1 MNEYI
6 VSILTVQ
13 FEKGVNEHE
22 QTHNCFKPN
31 ATHVRTPAH
40 TTRPS
45 GTREPHAETDH
56 IRTQKNVDENEL
68 ANILVTFITRKWFSF
83 WLLCTSLDVQ
93 AVPSSP
99 TCEWTKVTWAFF
111 APCNVYSCST
121 AYSMNV
127 NVFLSNPFHF
137 HLSFLFFTHTRL
149 RHQELHY
156 FH

>member
-13 FEKGVNEHE
+13 FKKGVNEHE

-68 ANILVTFITRKWFSF
+68 ANILVTFNPKMVFFLVALHLLGCASGTKLTNMRVDEGNMGFFCTLQCVQLFNSILHECKCFSF
-83 WLLCTSLDVQ
+83 
-93 AVPSSP
+93 
-99 TCEWTKVTWAFF
+99 
-111 APCNVYSCST
+111 
-121 AYSMNV
+121 
-127 NVFLSNPFHF
+127 
-137 HLSFLFFTHTRL
+137 
-149 RHQELHY
+149 
-156 FH
+156 